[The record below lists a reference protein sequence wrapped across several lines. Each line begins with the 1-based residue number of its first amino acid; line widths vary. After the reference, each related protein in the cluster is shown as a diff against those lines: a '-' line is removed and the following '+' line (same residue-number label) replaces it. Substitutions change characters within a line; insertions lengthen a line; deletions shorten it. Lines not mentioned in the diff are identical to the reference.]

1 MPNANSITGILPFVS
16 EICIWDFVNESPSPP
31 PNTKTA
37 DSVSVEG
44 KIFLLSRLFLSQC
57 RGWSK
62 AVPSQDPFFHARYEE
77 TAGTI
82 DVELWKICHFFVI
95 AWGCIQFC
103 FQRDCLTHPR
113 RQQKSILTLFT
124 FTVVS
129 WSFSSPLPCRSI
141 RTDPGFD
148 ARLTRPPTHKHAR
161 VLADQSAAASR
172 RAFSHCECE
181 TTPPKI
187 RSVSASTVC
196 SLSGST
202 NAGASSGKK

>member
-1 MPNANSITGILPFVS
+1 MKA
-16 EICIWDFVNESPSPP
+16 PP
-31 PNTKTA
+31 PPKYQNSRQCECGRKNLFTVEVVFE
-37 DSVSVEG
+37 SVQRM
-44 KIFLLSRLFLSQC
+44 KQSRSFA
-57 RGWSK
+57 R
-62 AVPSQDPFFHARYEE
+62 PFFSCEVWR
-77 TAGTI
+77 TCRNDRCRI
-82 DVELWKICHFFVI
+82 MKDMSFFVI

-103 FQRDCLTHPR
+103 FQRDCLAGQGTHPR
-113 RQQKSILTLFT
+113 RHQKSIFTLFT

-172 RAFSHCECE
+172 RAFSHYECE

-202 NAGASSGKK
+202 NAGAWSGKK